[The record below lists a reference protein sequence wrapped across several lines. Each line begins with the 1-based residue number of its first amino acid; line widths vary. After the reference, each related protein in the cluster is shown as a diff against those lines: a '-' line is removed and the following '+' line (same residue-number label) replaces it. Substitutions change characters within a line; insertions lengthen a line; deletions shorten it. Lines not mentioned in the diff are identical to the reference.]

1 MAEVGGVTVAR
12 RLEVMGRD
20 SARFARLPALSLPTP
35 CALVDLDRLER
46 NAAEMAARCARLGVR
61 LRPHVKT
68 HKCVEAARVQLQG
81 GPGGLTV
88 STLAEAR
95 ALAAAGFDDLT
106 WAVPVAPARLP
117 EVLDL
122 VSRGVRL
129 GVLVDH
135 PAAAAA
141 VDAAAAAAGVRLRV
155 WLKVDCGGGRAGVD
169 PDREDALNLARTL
182 AGSRHLE
189 LAGILTHAG
198 HAYRCRDRA
207 GAAAVAVEERDV
219 MAAFADRLRAAGV
232 PVAEVSVGSTPT
244 VTAAGDLAGVTEV
257 RPGNYAF
264 FDAFQ
269 VAVGSCRLDDVAFSV
284 LVTVIG
290 HYPGRGEM
298 VVDGGALALSR
309 DPGPVH
315 VDPAC
320 GFGMV
325 TTADGRRPLPG
336 LKLVSLSQEHGLVRA
351 EAPADLEGCPFG
363 TTLRVVPNHS
373 CLSAALF
380 DRYHVLRGTE
390 VVDEWRPA
398 RGW

>member
-1 MAEVGGVTVAR
+1 VDRERLSNPSSQRAPAR
-12 RLEVMGRD
+12 APRP
-20 SARFARLPALSLPTP
+20 SAPVFPTP

-46 NAAEMAARCARLGVR
+46 NAVDMAARCARLGVR

-68 HKCVEAARVQLQG
+68 HKCVEAARVQLG
-81 GPGGLTV
+81 GRPGGLTV

-117 EVLDL
+117 ECLHL
-122 VSRGVRL
+122 ARRGVRL

-135 PAAAAA
+135 PVTAAA
-141 VDAAAAAAGVRLRV
+141 VEAAAAAASFRLRV

-169 PDREDALNLARTL
+169 PGRDGALGLARTL
-182 AGSRHLE
+182 AGSPHLE

-207 GAAAVAVEERDV
+207 GAAAVAAEERDV
-219 MAAFADRLRAAGV
+219 MVAFAGRLRAAGV

-244 VTAAGDLAGVTEV
+244 VTAAEDLAGVTEV

-269 VAVGSCRLDDVAFSV
+269 VAVGSCRLDDVAFTV

-290 HYPGRGEM
+290 HYPDRGEL
-298 VVDGGALALSR
+298 VVDGGTLALSR

-315 VDPAC
+315 VDPGC
-320 GFGMV
+320 GFGV
-325 TTADGRRPLPG
+325 VLTADGCRRLPG
-336 LKLVSLSQEHGLVRA
+336 LRVVSLSQEHGLVRA
-351 EAPADLEGCPFG
+351 EHPADLEACPIG
-363 TTLRVVPNHS
+363 TVLRVVPNHS
-373 CLSAALF
+373 CLAAALF
-380 DRYHVLRGTE
+380 DRYHVLRGAE